1 MKRVIDL
8 ERRAAIAERLR
19 FYRDLGVYDLYRR
32 AVPSDVRDAGLAGD
46 AAAATVEGDMSLPD
60 TPLRK
65 NRRVSLSVPL
75 DDEQTSMRTIR
86 DPGLLNV
93 PLDEQ
98 TSMRKIRHPKS
109 EVDKPAAL
117 AAIREDLGDCKR
129 CKLHQLGRKQIVF
142 GVGNP
147 EAELM
152 FVGEGPG
159 ADEDQQGEPFVGRA
173 GQLLNNMI
181 SAMGLRREDVYI
193 GNVVKCRPPQNRT
206 PERDECET
214 CSPFLMRQIATV
226 RPKIIVALGAVAART
241 LLGMNDSMAKLRGR
255 IYDFSP
261 GRCGVLDQACRDL
274 SPRLPAARPA
284 AEEGSLARPSDGD
297 ALSWTCHPQQERR
310 AGLRPDEPAILR
322 CCAACSARYPLYVQ
336 GRRCAG
342 CRRRTRD
349 RALSR
354 KTAARHC
361 LAPARRTA
369 QRERQT
375 QIGNRRA

>member
-1 MKRVIDL
+1 MKRVLDS

-19 FYRDLGVYDLYRR
+19 FYRDLGVYDFYRR
-32 AVPSDVRDAGLAGD
+32 AVTSDASDATLTGD
-46 AAAATVEGDMSLPD
+46 AAAEPAGVSGGRSTTEHEPMEVNTVL
-60 TPLRK
+60 
-65 NRRVSLSVPL
+65 
-75 DDEQTSMRTIR
+75 
-86 DPGLLNV
+86 
-93 PLDEQ
+93 
-98 TSMRKIRHPKS
+98 
-109 EVDKPAAL
+109 DKPAAL
-117 AAIREDLGDCKR
+117 IAIREDLGDCTR

-159 ADEDQQGEPFVGRA
+159 ADEDAQGEPFVGRA

-261 GRCGVLDQACRDL
+261 ALPKDAPERHAEFSTKLAVTYHPAYLLRDPRQKKEAWQDLQMVMRFLGLSTPGRSG
-274 SPRLPAARPA
+274 
-284 AEEGSLARPSDGD
+284 G
-297 ALSWTCHPQQERR
+297 
-310 AGLRPDEPAILR
+310 
-322 CCAACSARYPLYVQ
+322 Q
-336 GRRCAG
+336 G
-342 CRRRTRD
+342 
-349 RALSR
+349 
-354 KTAARHC
+354 
-361 LAPARRTA
+361 
-369 QRERQT
+369 
-375 QIGNRRA
+375 